1 MFQPRP
7 TFFRRILYRLRFPF
21 HLARR
26 PRVVARLFGPFLRHP
41 GTALGNFRNRKA
53 GRGAVPFPG
62 ECFGVPDPDAFL
74 DRVARAIE
82 DWKTGRRASRPEILW
97 MQAYCQKPAVCA
109 CGTVSTRAGAQ
120 RRFNAEC
127 VMPPAG
133 TGPVCGGGA
142 PCRIGVVRRTLSGTW
157 ENLVVRQVV
166 MTDERQMSTFWAG
179 CLKHQARAGEPS
191 PFVMEICPF
200 AVWIADQALFRLRTP
215 IGVAFHLDAES
226 SCATYAQ
233 YLRADAGRKD
243 RPGATP
249 LAPGAARALEDFTA
263 RLLALAGNRLA
274 DQPGG
279 PNG

>member
-21 HLARR
+21 HLALR

-41 GTALGNFRNRKA
+41 GTALKNFRPRRA
-53 GRGAVPFPG
+53 ACGGDPFPG

-74 DRVARAIE
+74 DRVALAIE
-82 DWKTGRRASRPEILW
+82 DWKAGRRTSRPELLW

-109 CGTVSTRAGAQ
+109 CGVASGRAAAQ
-120 RRFNAEC
+120 RRFNTTC
-127 VMPPAG
+127 VMAPAG
-133 TGPVCGGGA
+133 NSPVCGGDA

-157 ENLVVRQVV
+157 ENLTVRQVV
-166 MTDERQMSTFWAG
+166 MTDELQMSTFWAR
-179 CLKHQARAGEPS
+179 CLECQARTGEPS

-215 IGVAFHLDAES
+215 VGIAFHLDAES

-249 LAPGAARALEDFTA
+249 LAPGAERVVELFAT

-274 DQPGG
+274 DQPEGSMD
-279 PNG
+279 